1 MSMSSNNRSNF
12 ASFAAYTPP
21 PDDPSH
27 ASPPPHAST
36 SRAWFPSG
44 GAPPSG
50 GLAQPTSY
58 QSGGIPTFNTSQAGG
73 LGAVEDADAE
83 NSTSMWET
91 RHGWRVDLL
100 AASAY
105 LLGPISAFIILVTET
120 YNDFVRFH
128 AYQSALLTTPLVI
141 LRILASLLQFAPFLR
156 TVFTFLIIVPSLYM
170 AWQAYIDASRN
181 GLVRFQ
187 IPFIGPLAERWVYEE

>member
-1 MSMSSNNRSNF
+1 MSNNTRSHF

-21 PDDPSH
+21 PDDPSYA
-27 ASPPPHAST
+27 ASTSKNT

-44 GAPPSG
+44 A
-50 GLAQPTSY
+50 AAQQPTSY

-73 LGAVEDADAE
+73 LGAVEDAEAE
-83 NSTSMWET
+83 SGSSMWET
-91 RHGWRVDLL
+91 RYGLRVDLL
-100 AASAY
+100 AAFAY
-105 LLGPISAFIILVTET
+105 LLGPISALTLLIMET

-141 LRILASLLQFAPFLR
+141 LRILASLLQFPSFLR
-156 TVFTFLIIVPSLYM
+156 TVFTLMIVIPSFYM
-170 AWQAYIDASRN
+170 AWQAYIDAARN

-187 IPFIGPLAERWVYEE
+187 VPFIGPLAERWVHEE

>member
-1 MSMSSNNRSNF
+1 MSMSNNTRSHF

-21 PDDPSH
+21 PDDPSY
-27 ASPPPHAST
+27 T
-36 SRAWFPSG
+36 SLPANGSARAWFPS
-44 GAPPSG
+44 AAASG
-50 GLAQPTSY
+50 SQQPTSY

-73 LGAVEDADAE
+73 AGALEDAEAE
-83 NSTSMWET
+83 NANNMWET
-91 RHGWRVDLL
+91 RHGFRVDLL
-100 AASAY
+100 AAFAY
-105 LLGPISAFIILVTET
+105 LLGPLSALTLLIVET

-141 LRILASLLQFAPFLR
+141 LRILASLLQFAPFVR
-156 TVFTFLIIVPSLYM
+156 TVFTLCLVIPSCFM
-170 AWQAYIDASRN
+170 TWRAYTDASRN

>member
-1 MSMSSNNRSNF
+1 MSMSSNTRSHF

-21 PDDPSH
+21 PDDPSY
-27 ASPPPHAST
+27 AAST
-36 SRAWFPSG
+36 SKNASRAWFPSG
-44 GAPPSG
+44 AAS
-50 GLAQPTSY
+50 ASQQPTSY

-73 LGAVEDADAE
+73 LGAVEDAEAE
-83 NSTSMWET
+83 SGSNLWET
-91 RHGWRVDLL
+91 RHGFRVDLL
-100 AASAY
+100 AAFAY
-105 LLGPISAFIILVTET
+105 LLGPVSALTLLIVET

-141 LRILASLLQFAPFLR
+141 LRILASLLQFPAFLR
-156 TVFTFLIIVPSLYM
+156 TVFTLLLIIPSLYM

>member
-1 MSMSSNNRSNF
+1 MSMSNSNNIRSHF

-21 PDDPSH
+21 PDDPSY
-27 ASPPPHAST
+27 PGST
-36 SRAWFPSG
+36 SRGSARAWFPSG
-44 GAPPSG
+44 AASG
-50 GLAQPTSY
+50 SQQPTSY

-73 LGAVEDADAE
+73 AGALEDAEAE
-83 NSTSMWET
+83 NVNNLWET
-91 RHGWRVDLL
+91 RHGLRVDLL

-105 LLGPISAFIILVTET
+105 LLGPVSALTLLIVET

-141 LRILASLLQFAPFLR
+141 MRILASLLQFSSFLR
-156 TVFTFLIIVPSLYM
+156 TIFTFLLIIPSYYM
-170 AWQAYIDASRN
+170 AWRAYVDASRN

-187 IPFIGPLAERWVYEE
+187 VPFIGPLAERWVYEE